1 MPALRPRP
9 VRCAKHRS
17 VPAAGT
23 RASPMALAASSRLV
37 LVTPSPMTLVTASCK
52 AAGLAAGRE
61 SCRVRPPVS
70 EPLRPHRR
78 SAGGGLCRSP
88 RIGAPCLI
96 SCPRRSF
103 RLYMSVFINYQ
114 YGNMSIAKASH
125 PARTLIGRFRPLRG
139 QLWTPVR
146 MNRIPTSKYLIQY
159 IYSRKSGQISARKG
173 KFTLFAGFYRGRRL
187 PEGAAGGVAV
197 ASCAGSLSCLRRLE
211 PAVDAALELAVEGDG
226 LVVGEGQE
234 LGQEHSGDALMRVEP
249 VIGVENSAPGDAGG
263 TAAVG
268 PGLRCHHV
276 AEAPFARHAR
286 EEVEIVCELRVE

>member
-1 MPALRPRP
+1 MPDKACQPCGLDRFAARNIPLF
-9 VRCAKHRS
+9 
-17 VPAAGT
+17 PAAGT
-23 RASPMALAASSRLV
+23 RASGTASPMALAASSRLV
-37 LVTPSPMTLVTASCK
+37 LVTPSPMTLVTASGK
-52 AAGLAAGRE
+52 ATGLAAGRE

-173 KFTLFAGFYRGRRL
+173 KFTLFAGFYRVLRAPGGAQAVHLWRRGAVPVTPPSARHRCRSRTRRRGRR
-187 PEGAAGGVAV
+187 PCGRRRAG
-197 ASCAGSLSCLRRLE
+197 AGSRTLRRC
-211 PAVDAALELAVEGDG
+211 AY
-226 LVVGEGQE
+226 
-234 LGQEHSGDALMRVEP
+234 
-249 VIGVENSAPGDAGG
+249 AGR
-263 TAAVG
+263 ASN
-268 PGLRCHHV
+268 RC
-276 AEAPFARHAR
+276 
-286 EEVEIVCELRVE
+286 